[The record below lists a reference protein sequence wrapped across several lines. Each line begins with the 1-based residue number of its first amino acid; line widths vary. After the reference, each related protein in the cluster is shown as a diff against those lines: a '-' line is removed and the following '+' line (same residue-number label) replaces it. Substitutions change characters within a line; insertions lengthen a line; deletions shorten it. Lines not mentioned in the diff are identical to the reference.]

1 MLSPIMQGC
10 LLCVYFIVIAYS
22 KEIYRLLR
30 KTSGGSVPLKS
41 KILLFIGD
49 LFSAIVVLIAVI
61 HPISKMD
68 NISSI
73 MSSFSLALVP
83 VIFIVALIILIAI
96 YLFTKRANRI

>member
-41 KILLFIGD
+41 KYFFLWVIYSQLL
-49 LFSAIVVLIAVI
+49 L
-61 HPISKMD
+61 
-68 NISSI
+68 
-73 MSSFSLALVP
+73 
-83 VIFIVALIILIAI
+83 
-96 YLFTKRANRI
+96 Y

>member
-1 MLSPIMQGC
+1 
-10 LLCVYFIVIAYS
+10 VIAYS

-41 KILLFIGD
+41 KILLFMGD

-68 NISSI
+68 
-73 MSSFSLALVP
+73 SFSLALVP

-96 YLFTKRANRI
+96 HLFTKRANRI

>member
-41 KILLFIGD
+41 KILLFIG
-49 LFSAIVVLIAVI
+49 
-61 HPISKMD
+61 
-68 NISSI
+68 
-73 MSSFSLALVP
+73 
-83 VIFIVALIILIAI
+83 I
-96 YLFTKRANRI
+96 YFQLLLY

>member
-22 KEIYRLLR
+22 QEIYRLLR

-41 KILLFIGD
+41 KILLFMGD

-96 YLFTKRANRI
+96 YLFTKRTNRI